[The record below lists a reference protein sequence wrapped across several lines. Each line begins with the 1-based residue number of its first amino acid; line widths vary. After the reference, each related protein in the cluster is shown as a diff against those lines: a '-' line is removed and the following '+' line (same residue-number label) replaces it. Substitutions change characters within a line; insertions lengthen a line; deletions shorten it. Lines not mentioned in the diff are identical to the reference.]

1 MCISNYFEDKENK
14 IKALETYRQKL
25 EAEEKETNINNFP
38 FLQHIAEV
46 IRKEKE
52 TRARGLA
59 IISSVADPTARE
71 LLLYRYRDGQKWEAI
86 AEKLNYSNGTI
97 YRIRRHALEL
107 FDLAEAEAV

>member
-1 MCISNYFEDKENK
+1 MCISNYFEDKQNK
-14 IKALETYRQKL
+14 IKALETYRRRM
-25 EAEEKETNINNFP
+25 EAEEKDGNINNFP
-38 FLQHIAEV
+38 FIQSISEI

-52 TRARGLA
+52 AEARGLA

-86 AEKLNYSNGTI
+86 AEKLNYSNRTI